1 MASRQASPGSSDLS
15 VVTGA
20 SRGIG
25 LELVRQ
31 LLDHG
36 HHVLAVARAID
47 GAGLAALANRGAHL
61 ELVAAD
67 VTRADDLARIAAVV
81 GDRAVGLLINNA
93 GVWGGDH
100 QSLGELDEAT
110 ALATFATN
118 AVAPVRLVAS
128 LLEPLR
134 RARAARIVHVTSGMG
149 SIAENTSGGSYAYR
163 MSKAALNM
171 AAKSMAV
178 DLRRHGIAVAVINPG
193 WVKTDMGGPSA
204 QITATDSVRGMLAA
218 IDGLTTATSGAFL
231 DWTGSTHPW

>member
-1 MASRQASPGSSDLS
+1 MQDLS
-15 VVTGA
+15 IVTGA

-31 LLDHG
+31 LLG
-36 HHVLAVARAID
+36 RGRRVLAVARATD
-47 GAGLAALANRGAHL
+47 GPGLAALAAEAGPQL
-61 ELVAAD
+61 ERCVAD
-67 VTRADDLARIAAVV
+67 VTQAADLARLATAV
-81 GDRAVGLLINNA
+81 GDRGVELLINNA

-118 AVAPVRLVAS
+118 AVAPVRVVAT

-149 SIAENTSGGSYAYR
+149 SIAENTSGGNYAYR

-178 DLRRHGIAVAVINPG
+178 DLRRHGISVAVINPG

-204 QITATDSVRGMLAA
+204 QISVTESVRGMLAA
-218 IDGLTTATSGAFL
+218 IDGLTSASSGAFL
-231 DWTGSTHPW
+231 DWNGGAHPW